1 MVDLS
6 FLKREL
12 EKVSNATSNQDVKW
26 KPPVGKSVIHF
37 LPYKFDDSYPFRKL
51 RFHYSLNP
59 SVYCL
64 ENDDEGSCPVCKKAS
79 ELWKQGQDDVDA
91 RNLAK
96 KLFAKDRYYTPIFVR
111 SENGNEV
118 NEMRIWGFGKQLYKK
133 ILDLYEEHET
143 DLTDVK
149 NAPDFIIKFTEPA
162 PGETFG
168 DTDIMV
174 DPKTIKVAKPVA
186 ASKGEISQ
194 IVESVPE
201 IESLFIHRPAA
212 EVIDIFAKYINS
224 LDKPSTENVNKNKV
238 EKMKRESIAEDKS
251 KDSDDDFDKK
261 FDSMFDD
268 E

>member
-12 EKVSNATSNQDVKW
+12 DKVSNVTSNQDIKW
-26 KPPVGKSVIHF
+26 KPVAGKSVIHF
-37 LPYKFDDSYPFRKL
+37 LPYKFDESYPFRKL

-64 ENDDEGSCPVCKKAS
+64 ENDEEKSCPICKEATK
-79 ELWKQGQDDVDA
+79 LWQQGKDDVDA

-111 SENGNEV
+111 SENGNEI
-118 NEMRIWGFGKQLYKK
+118 NEVRIWGFGKQLYKS
-133 ILDLYEEHET
+133 ILDLYEEYEM
-143 DLTDVK
+143 DLTDPK

-168 DTDIMV
+168 ETTIMV
-174 DPKTIKVAKPVA
+174 DAKTVKVAKPVA
-186 ASKGEISQ
+186 ASKGEIAQ
-194 IVESVPE
+194 IIESVPE
-201 IESLFIHRPAA
+201 IDSLFVHRTQA
-212 EVIDIFAKYINS
+212 EVIDIFSKYLDSI
-224 LDKPSTENVNKNKV
+224 DKPSTESRQTAKI
-238 EKMKRESIAEDKS
+238 EKMKREAIVEEDS
-251 KDSDDDFDKK
+251 SDDELTKMLDNV
-261 FDSMFDD
+261 FDD